1 MCRACP
7 ECLLTGPNTVRAT
20 TLAVPFLPSSLNCP
34 SAEAQFSFRPATA
47 PACQLCRP
55 RKGQN
60 QSLGKVLETDFW
72 GHHHEIA
79 TTLLP
84 LFREFG
90 GRASAYCMHSSVPGL
105 PRQRCSDDKMTVHL
119 FKCTCHHRVNNDKLV
134 IIQ

>member
-7 ECLLTGPNTVRAT
+7 ECLLTGPNTVRAS

-47 PACQLCRP
+47 PACQLCWP

-84 LFREFG
+84 LFREFAG
-90 GRASAYCMHSSVPGL
+90 STVRTAVCQACLDS
-105 PRQRCSDDKMTVHL
+105 RCSDAKMTVHL